1 MSETSAN
8 RTGALFALLGFALF
22 SGHDVIVKMLGD
34 TYSVFQ
40 IIFFSVLFSFPL
52 VVLFHLPDRN
62 EDNLMPHHPVWVF
75 LRTCSTVI
83 TAVAAFY
90 AFSVLPLAQTYAL
103 MFCMPLLIT
112 VLAIPI
118 LGEQVGAHR
127 WAAVILG
134 FVGVLIVL
142 RPASTALTLGHVAA
156 LTAALCGALSS
167 LIVRKIGNEER
178 TIVLMLYPMFANLIV
193 LGPLAAY
200 SYTPIA
206 LEDIGLLGCLAV
218 LGFLAMLCIIKA
230 YRSWRGRGGGPDA
243 LFTNALGGALW
254 NCFFQE
260 FPDRMTMLGSAVI
273 VLSGLYLLLRE
284 RRRKDSSQKPVLS
297 TRSRMDIG
305 ITPRISL
312 LLKRRS

>member
-156 LTAALCGALSS
+156 LTAALCGALST

-206 LEDIGLLGCLAV
+206 LEDIGLLGCMAV

-230 YRSWRGRGGGPDA
+230 YRIGEAAVVAPMHYSQMLWAA
-243 LFTNALGGALW
+243 LYGIVL
-254 NCFFQE
+254 FQE